1 MAGVHPEVGLPE
13 ANGAGSAAILEE
25 QLLIDIARLFGPGV
39 VLSVREAAE
48 LLRVSTDLLYQR
60 IADESVPAL
69 CLGDRKVICRR
80 WLARQLAAGP
90 APRTSTPRRGRG
102 PILQMDSG

>member
-1 MAGVHPEVGLPE
+1 MTQAHQEAGRLDADGPRCP
-13 ANGAGSAAILEE
+13 SDLEE
-25 QLLIDIARLFGPGV
+25 QLLADIAGLFGAGL

-80 WLARQLAAGP
+80 WLVRQLASDPIAHRS
-90 APRTSTPRRGRG
+90 APRRGRG
-102 PILQMDSG
+102 PILQLDGS